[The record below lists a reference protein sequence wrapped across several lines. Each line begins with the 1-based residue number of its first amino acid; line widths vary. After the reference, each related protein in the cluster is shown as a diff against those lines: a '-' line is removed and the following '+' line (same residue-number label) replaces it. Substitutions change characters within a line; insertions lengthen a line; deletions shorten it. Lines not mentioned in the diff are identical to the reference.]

1 MKNRRSARYRVASFG
16 SGLGAGGLAL
26 APMVAAMRLP
36 LLAAEAGNVG
46 KLASET
52 GLAVTEKIEAAAEG
66 IVAAQWSLFASAV
79 SFWPEV
85 FSGKTPSILSGAAV
99 ERSMQA
105 ALAPA
110 SRRVSANY
118 RRLSKR

>member
-1 MKNRRSARYRVASFG
+1 MKNRRSRRY
-16 SGLGAGGLAL
+16 GALAAPGGLAL

-66 IVAAQWSLFASAV
+66 MVAAQWSLFSSAL
-79 SFWPEV
+79 SFWPDV
-85 FSGKTPSILSGAAV
+85 FSGKTPAMLSGAAV